1 MIPNKMIITGEEKKR
16 TDMLH
21 SNICIQISRSMGIL
35 CNMARSDSRC
45 HSFAGLGA
53 MTLLVEC
60 GWRVRW
66 QMCVRRFQGRNTV
79 GKNRGWD
86 TWTERHCHTR
96 PRTED
101 PLRCG
106 QLWELGNCVGNVW
119 EQKIGDS
126 AVSKVLVDR
135 YDLWPNHRLWRLQE
149 DRPSH
154 NDWSNHTRA
163 CTPLRTHGLL
173 LFTFFKNKL
182 FWCHSI
188 LYAS

>member
-1 MIPNKMIITGEEKKR
+1 MVYTWEIWT
-16 TDMLH
+16 T
-21 SNICIQISRSMGIL
+21 
-35 CNMARSDSRC
+35 RSDSRC

-53 MTLLVEC
+53 MSLLVEC

-96 PRTED
+96 PRTDD
-101 PLRCG
+101 PLSSG
-106 QLWELGNCVGNVW
+106 QLWEHLEIVW
-119 EQKIGDS
+119 VRRIGDS

-135 YDLWPNHRLWRLQE
+135 YDLLVQSSVVAAAGKTDRVIMIGLTTLGHAHRFV
-149 DRPSH
+149 H
-154 NDWSNHTRA
+154 MA
-163 CTPLRTHGLL
+163 YYYL
-173 LFTFFKNKL
+173 LFVKYL